1 MAKVLSKDIRNI
13 CLLGHSADGK
23 TSIAEAMLYLTK
35 GTDRLGNP
43 TDGTTVCDY
52 DDEEKKRGFSLS
64 AAMAPVSYKGTK
76 INVIDAPGYLDFQG
90 EVVQAL
96 RVTGAALIVVNAKAG
111 VEVGTEIAWRNVTD
125 TKTPRAFFINKCDDP
140 EARFDNVIEQ
150 MRDVNMFGTSVCPI
164 VIPLYQGGKT
174 VGLLDLLDMSATGFG
189 KGEETKKIDIPA
201 ENNDRIEKYR
211 DELLETVAETSEE
224 LMEKYFSGEELTRE
238 EIANAVHSGVR
249 TGAIAPVLAGS
260 ATNLCGIPTLM
271 DIIVDTFPSPVHN
284 EKETVVD
291 DEGNESEMTVSE
303 TGAPSI
309 FVFKTVA
316 DQFGKMS
323 LFKVMSGELKA
334 GTEMKNLTSG
344 QSEKF
349 SHIYTLCGKKQ
360 TEVESLS
367 MGDIGMTTKLI
378 ATSTNDTLTAG
389 GTDKSFKKIVYPE
402 SFYQRAIVSKGKG
415 EEDKISQGIA
425 RLIDEDPTLKYENNP
440 ETKQMLLSGQGDIHL
455 DVVTSR
461 LKSRFGVSVDLDQ
474 PRVAYRETI
483 RGRSDVQGK
492 HKKQSGGHGQYGD
505 VKIKFSPGESDG
517 LEFEVTVVGGT
528 VPKNFHPAV
537 EKGLLEAMQKG
548 VLAGY
553 PVVNL
558 HANLYDGSYH
568 DVDSSEMAFKIAA
581 SLAYK
586 EGLAKA
592 NPVLLE
598 PVASVKVYAPSDMIG
613 DIMSA
618 FTKRRGRVMGMTPT
632 ERKGEQVLEAEAPI
646 AEMSDFA
653 IQLRA
658 ITQGRGYYTM
668 KFERYEDV
676 PGNVAEKV
684 IAEAKANA
692 EEE

>member
-1 MAKVLSKDIRNI
+1 MAKVLSKDIRNV

-43 TDGTTVCDY
+43 TDGNTVCDY
-52 DDEEKKRGFSLS
+52 DAEEIKRGFSLS
-64 AAMAPVSYKGTK
+64 AAIAPVNYNGVK
-76 INVIDAPGYLDFQG
+76 INVIDAPGYLDFSG
-90 EVVQAL
+90 EVAQAL
-96 RVTGAALIVVNAKAG
+96 RVTGSALIVVNAKAG

-125 TKTPRAFFINKCDDP
+125 TNTPRAFFINKCDDP
-140 EARFDNVIEQ
+140 EARFDHVFEEL
-150 MRDVNMFGTSVCPI
+150 REMFGSSVCPL
-164 VIPLYQGGKT
+164 VIPVTDGGKI
-174 VGLLDLLDMSATGFG
+174 VGLCDLLDMHTVGFG
-189 KGEETKKIDIPA
+189 KGMETKAVDIPA
-201 ENNDRIEKYR
+201 ENNDRIENFR
-211 DELLETVAETSEE
+211 NELLETVAGTSEE
-224 LMEKYFSGEELTRE
+224 LMEKYFEDPDSITRE
-238 EIANAVHSGVR
+238 EIANAVHEGVR

-271 DIIVDTFPSPVHN
+271 DIIIDTFPSPLHHKA
-284 EKETVVD
+284 EIVVD
-291 DEGNESEMTVSE
+291 DEGKEEELAVSE
-303 TGAPSI
+303 NGAASI

-316 DQFGKMS
+316 DQFGKIS
-323 LFKVMSGELKA
+323 FFKVMSGELKS
-334 GTEMKNLTSG
+334 GTDMKNITTG
-344 QSEKF
+344 QTEKF
-349 SHIYTLCGKKQ
+349 SHIYTICGKKQ
-360 TEVESLS
+360 TEVDALA
-367 MGDIGMTTKLI
+367 MGDIGMTTKL
-378 ATSTNDTLTAG
+378 ANTNTNDTLTAG
-389 GTDKSFKKIVYPE
+389 GLDKSFKKIVYPE
-402 SFYQRAIVSKGKG
+402 SFYQRSIISSGKG

-440 ETKQMLLSGQGDIHL
+440 ETKQMLISGQGDIQL

-461 LKSRFGVSVDLDQ
+461 LKSRFGVSVELGQ
-474 PRVAYRETI
+474 PKVAYRETI

-505 VKIKFSPGESDG
+505 VKIKFSPGEAEG

-581 SLAYK
+581 NLAYK

-676 PGNVAEKV
+676 PANVAEKI
-684 IAEAKANA
+684 IADAKANA
-692 EEE
+692 DEE

>member
-1 MAKVLSKDIRNI
+1 MGKVLSKDIRNV

-23 TSIAEAMLYLTK
+23 TSVAEAMLYLTK

-43 TDGTTVCDY
+43 TDKNTVCDY
-52 DDEEKKRGFSLS
+52 DAEELKRGFSLS
-64 AAMAPVSYKGTK
+64 AAVAPVNYKGTK
-76 INVIDAPGYLDFQG
+76 INIIDTPGYLDFSG
-90 EVVQAL
+90 EVSQAL
-96 RVTGAALIVVNAKAG
+96 RVAGSAMIIVNAKAG
-111 VEVGTEIAWRNVTD
+111 VEVGTEIAWRNVTEGD
-125 TKTPRAFFINKCDDP
+125 VPRAFFVNKCDDP
-140 EARFDNVIEQ
+140 EARFDHVFDEL
-150 MRDVNMFGTSVCPI
+150 REMFGHTVCPI
-164 VIPLYQGGKT
+164 VIPLTEGGKV
-174 VGLLDLLDMSATGFG
+174 VGLVDLLDMKAVGFG
-189 KGEETKKIDIPA
+189 KGCETKTIDIPA
-201 ENNDRIEKYR
+201 DNADRIESYR
-211 DELLETVAETSEE
+211 NILLETVAETSEE
-224 LMEKYFSGEELTRE
+224 LLDKYFGGEEISRE
-238 EIANAVHSGVR
+238 EIVTAVHSGVLS
-249 TGAIAPVLAGS
+249 GAVAPVLCGS
-260 ATNLCGIPTLM
+260 ATNLCGISLLM
-271 DIIVDTFPSPVHN
+271 DIIVDTMPSPLH
-284 EKETVVD
+284 KKAETVVD
-291 DEGNESEMTVSE
+291 EDGNTSEVAISESGS
-303 TGAPSI
+303 PSI

-316 DQFGKMS
+316 DQFGKIS
-323 LFKVMSGELKA
+323 FFKVMSGELKS
-334 GTEMKNLTSG
+334 GMDMKNLTTG
-344 QSEKF
+344 QTEKF
-349 SHIYTLCGKKQ
+349 AHIYTICGKKQ
-360 TEVESLS
+360 TEVDELS
-367 MGDIGMTTKLI
+367 TGDIGVTTKL
-378 ATSTNDTLTAG
+378 ANTNTNDTLTAG
-389 GTDKSFKKIVYPE
+389 GLDKSYKKIVYPE
-402 SFYQRAIVSKGKG
+402 SFYQRAIISTGKG

-425 RLIDEDPTLKYENNP
+425 KLIEEDPTLKYENNP
-440 ETKQMLLSGQGDIHL
+440 ETKQMLISGQGDIHL
-455 DVVTSR
+455 DVVISR
-461 LKSRFGVSVDLDQ
+461 LKSRFGVTVELAQ

-505 VKIKFSPGESDG
+505 VKIKFSPGEEEG
-517 LEFEVTVVGGT
+517 LTFEVSVVGGT

-553 PVVNL
+553 PVVYL
-558 HANLYDGSYH
+558 RANLYDGSYH

-632 ERKGEQVLEAEAPI
+632 ERKGEQVLEAEAPM
-646 AEMSDFA
+646 AEMSDFS

-676 PGNVAEKV
+676 PANVAEKI

>member
-1 MAKVLSKDIRNI
+1 MAKVLSKDIRNV

-43 TDGTTVCDY
+43 TDGNTVCDY
-52 DDEEKKRGFSLS
+52 DAEEIKRGFSLS
-64 AAMAPVSYKGTK
+64 AAIAPVNYKGSK
-76 INVIDAPGYLDFQG
+76 INVIDAPGYLDFSG
-90 EVVQAL
+90 EVAQAL
-96 RVTGAALIVVNAKAG
+96 RVTGSALIVVNAKAG

-125 TKTPRAFFINKCDDP
+125 TKVPRAFFINKCDDP
-140 EARFDNVIEQ
+140 EARFDHVFDEL
-150 MRDVNMFGTSVCPI
+150 REMFGHTVCPL
-164 VIPLYQGGKT
+164 VIPVTDGGKI
-174 VGLLDLLDMSATGFG
+174 VGLCDLLDMHTVGFG
-189 KGEETKKIDIPA
+189 KGMETKTVDIPA
-201 ENNDRIEKYR
+201 ENNSRIESFR
-211 DELLETVAETSEE
+211 DILLETVAETSED
-224 LMEKYFSGEELTRE
+224 LMEKYFSGEELSRE
-238 EIANAVHSGVR
+238 EIANAVHIGVR
-249 TGAIAPVLAGS
+249 DGIIAPVLCGS

-271 DIIVDTFPSPVHN
+271 DIIVDTFPSPLHH
-284 EKETVVD
+284 KEETIVD
-291 DEGNESEMTVSE
+291 DDGKEEKLAASEE
-303 TGAPSI
+303 GAPSI

-316 DQFGKMS
+316 DQFGKIS
-323 LFKVMSGELKA
+323 FFKVMSGELKS
-334 GTEMKNLTSG
+334 GTDMKNLTTG
-344 QSEKF
+344 QTEKF
-349 SHIYTLCGKKQ
+349 SHIYTICGKKQ
-360 TEVESLS
+360 TEVDALS
-367 MGDIGMTTKLI
+367 MGDIGMTTKL
-378 ATSTNDTLTAG
+378 ANTNTNDTLTAG
-389 GTDKSFKKIVYPE
+389 GLTKSFKKIVYPE
-402 SFYQRAIVSKGKG
+402 SFYQRCIISSGKG

-425 RLIDEDPTLKYENNP
+425 RLIEEDPTLKYENNP
-440 ETKQMLLSGQGDIHL
+440 ETKQMLISGQGDIQL

-461 LKSRFGVSVDLDQ
+461 LKSRFGVSVELGQ
-474 PRVAYRETI
+474 PKVAYRETI

-505 VKIKFSPGESDG
+505 VKIKFSPGEEEG
-517 LEFEVTVVGGT
+517 LTFEVSVVGGT

-553 PVVNL
+553 PVVYL
-558 HANLYDGSYH
+558 RANLYDGSYH

-676 PGNVAEKV
+676 PGNVA
-684 IAEAKANA
+684 IPLAACF
-692 EEE
+692 

>member
-1 MAKVLSKDIRNI
+1 MAKILSKDIRNVV
-13 CLLGHSADGK
+13 LLGHSADGK
-23 TSIAEAMLYLTK
+23 TSLAEAMLYLTK

-64 AAMAPVSYKGTK
+64 AALAPVNYKGTK

-96 RVTGAALIVVNAKAG
+96 RVAGAALIVVNAKAG

-125 TKTPRAFFINKCDDP
+125 NGTPRAFFINKCDDP
-140 EARFDNVIEQ
+140 EARFDDVIEN
-150 MRDVNMFGTSVCPI
+150 MRDMFGSSVCPV

-189 KGEETKKIDIPA
+189 KGEEAKKIDVPA
-201 ENNDRIEKYR
+201 ENNDRIENYR
-211 DELLETVAETSEE
+211 GELLEAVAGTSEE
-224 LMEKYFSGEELTRE
+224 LMEKYFDDPDSLTRD
-238 EIANAVHSGVR
+238 EIANAVHEGVR

-260 ATNLCGIPTLM
+260 ATNLCGVPTLM
-271 DIIVDTFPSPVHN
+271 DIIVDTFPSPLYH
-284 EKETVVD
+284 KGETVVD
-291 DEGNESEMTVSE
+291 DDGKESEASTSE
-303 TGAPSI
+303 SGAPAI

-323 LFKVMSGELKA
+323 FFKVMTGELKA
-334 GTEMKNLTSG
+334 GTELKNLTSG

-349 SHIYTLCGKKQ
+349 AHIYTICGKKQ
-360 TEVESLS
+360 TEVDSLA
-367 MGDIGMTTKLI
+367 MGDIGMTTKLV
-378 ATSTNDTLTAG
+378 ATNTNDTLTAG
-389 GTDKSFKKIVYPE
+389 GTDKAYKKIVYPE

-425 RLIDEDPTLKYENNP
+425 KLIEEDPTLKYENNP
-440 ETKQMLLSGQGDIHL
+440 ETKQMLISGQGDIQL

-461 LKSRFGVSVDLDQ
+461 LKSRFGVSIDLTQ
-474 PRVAYRETI
+474 PKVAYRETI

-505 VKIKFSPGESDG
+505 VKIKFSPGEEEG
-517 LEFEVTVVGGT
+517 LTFEVTVVGGT

-553 PVVNL
+553 PVVFL

-676 PGNVAEKV
+676 PANVAEKI
-684 IAEAKANA
+684 IADAKANA